1 MSDDARETAKN
12 EVIALMKREEK
23 GEYGA
28 MKTIYNTGEICKS
41 YYTVVDR
48 FGYHPEVVAVA
59 LGYVDRYIQS
69 GNALPKEQFH
79 DVLITTIFIAI
90 KAVHSVSESEAARLV
105 KALGTLSPPIHDDM
119 RTVSVLDMEKEMLA
133 TLDWRLNPP
142 TMHQFT
148 ASYCELHPL
157 RRQDKDNLEYIRG
170 VTLFQV
176 EEALF
181 HKTLMVKFKPSVI
194 AFAAML
200 RAEEQLDD
208 TVITFEMRDQFLS
221 LQPILNLDSS
231 VVLDAMFALEN
242 AIPKI
247 PTVEEVAD
255 ERRISAAVRQAEIIG
270 YAPES
275 PTGVGVF

>member
-12 EVIALMKREEK
+12 EVIALMEREEK
-23 GEYGA
+23 YGA
-28 MKTIYNTGEICKS
+28 MKTIWNTGEICKS

-105 KALGTLSPPIHDDM
+105 KALGTLFPIHVDM
-119 RTVSVLDMEKEMLA
+119 RTVLDMEKEMLA

-148 ASYCELHPL
+148 ASYCEFHPL
-157 RRQDKDNLEYIRG
+157 RRQDKENLEYIRG